1 VATSIYHHDGPRRPS
16 DRLWAV
22 IVPLL
27 AQDAAHGAL
36 PVLYAAVAD
45 TPGNSFAGPSHL
57 MHMRGAPE
65 LIGRSASAQDGDIAR
80 RPWAVSEQLTGVRSP
95 I

>member
-1 VATSIYHHDGPRRPS
+1 
-16 DRLWAV
+16 
-22 IVPLL
+22 
-27 AQDAAHGAL
+27 
-36 PVLYAAVAD
+36 
-45 TPGNSFAGPSHL
+45 

-65 LIGRSASAQDGDIAR
+65 LIGRSAPAQDGDIAR